1 MLFIFRYLGVEMT
14 IVELQNREKISLY
27 HHNMEGL
34 AIVDFD
40 DDDDEDFECTDF
52 KKRLADPDIQKLL
65 KD

>member
-1 MLFIFRYLGVEMT
+1 MT